1 MIAATGLLSAPFF
14 PDIPGRDRFQGESY
28 HTGLWPKAG
37 VDLKGKRVAMIGT
50 GASAVQLLPAIA
62 AEVGSITVYQRTPNW
77 AAPLNNGPI
86 TAEEQ
91 AELKAS
97 QQALEELVR
106 VTFA

>member
-1 MIAATGLLSAPFF
+1 
-14 PDIPGRDRFQGESY
+14 
-28 HTGLWPKAG
+28 
-37 VDLKGKRVAMIGT
+37 MIGT

-86 TAEEQ
+86 TPEEQ

-97 QQALEELVR
+97 QEALEELVR
-106 VTFA
+106 VTFAGFAHPDGTGGPPSTTRESSAGRSTSTSGTSAASPSC